1 MRRRAS
7 TNASALIAV
16 ALCVATCAVR
26 IGVVAADGASWSEDL
41 DGLDE
46 FLLDS
51 PRLTDKF
58 LQQAMREERE
68 KPGFNQSDQ
77 PTMIFPGGKL
87 HDRAMRIGADRG
99 MLRLGGPPP
108 VEPPALA
115 GEAGA
120 KGAAALSA
128 SRVGAGNATLGE
140 DGSDGKATGQD
151 EDEDGDLI
159 PYVANAWGSDDVLG
173 GLFVGEEEEDAAN
186 ATGRGASAEE
196 TGDGEGLSSMS
207 QSASRRARRAARV
220 GEAIVTGAL
229 AGTGALLPAHEWA
242 EHATEKLAALEVPWL
257 LMTELAEAKARADP
271 ETMRNETAID
281 EAYDAMQ
288 TWFESK
294 GGAMRG
300 VRVSRVPGKPG
311 DGRGLVA
318 DEGGVE
324 AGARYLRV
332 PASLTL
338 SLVTS
343 RNLRS
348 NRKSVGDDLKKLYA
362 ADPER
367 ALAVFLLHEWLKE
380 HGGEGSRWGPYL
392 RTLRSPALGRA
403 TLRAMAGTYA
413 SEVHAEYR
421 SEATRAADEIQ
432 MTFCLQAAS
441 LCARRPGEVGTGT
454 HTRDDFRWAL
464 GVVRARAIWVQKRTT
479 GDAFLALVPFLDM
492 LPHHPRAGG
501 EAVMELDSA
510 VSVTAGGAAQAGAE
524 MAIAREARGV
534 TDAESLCRWH
544 HITPGPNE
552 RNGVRLKL
560 PGADVTG
567 AAVHKKV
574 MLLKQWRKEMA
585 MPPRGSD
592 LWRSAAALG
601 LYGDGDEELEAMK
614 TQNSQSARI
623 GRGDGFAAL
632 APNGEGGLTVEE
644 ELMLTGQAATPGEA
658 ASVAAT
664 FVGLPSV
671 PFAGG
676 DERGAPKKNFMLY
689 AVPDVDEP
697 GGDAPELDDARKELA
712 RAAMQTQAAAA
723 FGEYVMNDE
732 DDDNDSSDGDERLGS
747 RRRRRAPRSRGVE
760 EGKEA
765 DEVDAETD
773 TEEDEAFVVEADDA
787 RPRSDGGDAAAEA
800 LRDARA
806 FFERGVPPPRGLDTL
821 DLFLL
826 RKARLM
832 SMCGTSREYMLRADG
847 PSTALMCATRVL
859 LANETEVAALE
870 GGPRGAPAPAWN
882 DDAPAEKPEGAFDAA
897 LPLSAANERAALRR
911 LATTAT
917 NVLLS
922 YATTEREDLDILG
935 YDPDD
940 ECSEEEGDDDAF
952 SGGGGAEEAELRAE
966 NGGRKTKMMP
976 RALRTEGGVVR
987 AAVAARLREKRLL
1000 RAAMFN
1006 MSRREAEVNALPFQV
1021 DKRAAAKRDAEA
1033 ALSARKARAA
1043 ELATHYNTPLVLATL
1058 DVQVVQGEAGA
1069 TDDRPAGSKFTASV
1083 VVREGDDIE
1092 AVARAF
1098 AEQHAADASAI
1109 PALVA
1114 ALQPGTPARARH
1126 ADAAR
1131 ARLVAAVPVVVPS
1144 GAYGV
1149 LAMREGDDLEDIA
1162 RVFAGLHEIPEA
1174 SLPGLVADANAT
1186 LARRARA
1193 PVIVRL
1199 PVTAPDGRSLVLEVR
1214 EGDQHGDLPRFVE
1227 RWCIAERVPRSTA
1240 AQVTAAVRAR
1250 LDEVLGTVK
1259 VTFPLGAAGRLAVFL
1274 EVRTTDPEKV
1284 TETVRAFCEMHDL
1297 GIEAVPGVVRS
1308 VLARLDPGAVLVDV
1322 DPEPEAKTT
1331 EGNE

>member
-1 MRRRAS
+1 MRRDAS
-7 TNASALIAV
+7 TSAFALVAV
-16 ALCVATCAVR
+16 ALCVATCAARV
-26 IGVVAADGASWSEDL
+26 GFVAADGASWSEDL

-46 FLLDS
+46 YLLDS
-51 PRLTDKF
+51 PRLTQTF
-58 LQQAMREERE
+58 MQQAMREERE
-68 KPGFNQSDQ
+68 KPGFNISEQSK
-77 PTMIFPGGKL
+77 MIFPGGKL

-128 SRVGAGNATLGE
+128 SRFGTGNATLEE
-140 DGSDGKATGQD
+140 DGSDGRARVQD
-151 EDEDGDLI
+151 EDEDEDLI
-159 PYVANAWGSDDVLG
+159 PSVANAWGSDDVLG
-173 GLFVGEEEEDAAN
+173 GLFVGEDEDEDAN
-186 ATGRGASAEE
+186 ATEGGAGAEE
-196 TGDGEGLSSMS
+196 TGDGEGLSSVFRTT
-207 QSASRRARRAARV
+207 SARRARRAAKV

-229 AGTGALLPAHEWA
+229 AGTGALLPAREWA
-242 EHATEKLAALEVPWL
+242 EHATEKLSVLEVPWL
-257 LMTELAEAKARADP
+257 LSTDLAEAKSRADP
-271 ETMRNETAID
+271 ESMRNETAID
-281 EAYDAMQ
+281 EAYAAMQ
-288 TWFESK
+288 TWFENK
-294 GGAMRG
+294 GGVMRG

-311 DGRGLVA
+311 DGRGLIA

-324 AGARYLRV
+324 DGARFLRV

-338 SLVTS
+338 SPVTA

-348 NRKSVGDDLKKLYA
+348 NRHSVGEHLKKLYA

-367 ALAVFLLHEWLKE
+367 ALAIFLLHEWLKE

-421 SEATRAADEIQ
+421 ADATRAASEIQ
-432 MTFCLQAAS
+432 YSFCLQAS
-441 LCARRPGEVGTGT
+441 DMCARQPGEVGSGT

-464 GVVRARAIWVQKRTT
+464 GVVRASAVWVRKRTT
-479 GDAFLALVPFLDM
+479 GDAFLALVPFLDL
-492 LPHHPRAGG
+492 LPHPPRAGG
-501 EAVMELDSA
+501 EAVLELDSA
-510 VSVTAGGAAQAGAE
+510 ISVAAGGVARAGAE
-524 MAIAREARGV
+524 MAITREARGV

-560 PGADVTG
+560 PGAEVAAADV
-567 AAVHKKV
+567 ARKV
-574 MLLKQWRKEMA
+574 VLLKQWRKEMA

-592 LWRSAAALG
+592 LWRGAVALG

-614 TQNSQSARI
+614 TQNSQSARV

-632 APNGEGGLTVEE
+632 APNGDGGLTVEE

-671 PFAGG
+671 PFSRS
-676 DERGAPKKNFMLY
+676 DERGAPKKNFVLY
-689 AVPDVDEP
+689 TVPDADEP

-712 RAAMQTQAAAA
+712 RAALQTQAAAA
-723 FGEYVMNDE
+723 FGEYVVDDE
-732 DDDNDSSDGDERLGS
+732 DDSAVADLP
-747 RRRRRAPRSRGVE
+747 RRRPRSRDVA
-760 EGKEA
+760 EGEEA
-765 DEVDAETD
+765 DEVDAETE
-773 TEEDEAFVVEADDA
+773 TNEDEAPAVEAGDA
-787 RPRSDGGDAAAEA
+787 KPRSDGGDAAAEA

-806 FFERGVPPPRGLDTL
+806 FFERGVPPPRGLDNL

-826 RKARLM
+826 RKGRLM
-832 SMCGTSREYMLRADG
+832 SLCGPSREYMLRADG
-847 PSTALMCATRVL
+847 PSPALMCATRAL
-859 LANETEVAALE
+859 LANETELAALE
-870 GGPRGAPAPAWN
+870 GGPPGAPPPSWN
-882 DDAPAEKPEGAFDAA
+882 EDAPAEKPEGAFDAA

-917 NVLLS
+917 TVLLS

-940 ECSEEEGDDDAF
+940 E
-952 SGGGGAEEAELRAE
+952 GAEEEEDEDAFEE
-966 NGGRKTKMMP
+966 GGLKTATMP
-976 RALRTEGGVVR
+976 RALRTEGGVAR

-1000 RAAMFN
+1000 KSAMFA
-1006 MSRREAEVNALPFQV
+1006 MSRREAEVDTLAFQV
-1021 DKRAAAKRDAEA
+1021 DERAAAKRDAEA
-1033 ALSARKARAA
+1033 DLAARKARAA
-1043 ELATHYNTPLVLATL
+1043 KLTARYNAPLVLATL
-1058 DVQVVQGEAGA
+1058 DVEVVQSEAGA
-1069 TDDRPAGSKFTASV
+1069 TEDRPAGSTFTASA

-1092 AVARAF
+1092 SVARAF
-1098 AEQHAADASAI
+1098 AETHGADAAAI
-1109 PALVA
+1109 PTLVA

-1126 ADAAR
+1126 ADSAR

-1149 LAMREGDDLEDIA
+1149 LAMREGDDLQDIA

-1174 SLPGLVADANAT
+1174 SIPGLVADANAT
-1186 LARRARA
+1186 LATRARL
-1193 PVIVRL
+1193 PVIL
-1199 PVTAPDGRSLVLEVR
+1199 TMSVTAPDGRSLALEVR

-1227 RWCIAERVPRSTA
+1227 RWCIAERVPRSTVG
-1240 AQVTAAVRAR
+1240 QVTAAARAR
-1250 LDEVLGTVK
+1250 LDETLGTVK
-1259 VTFPLGAAGRLAVFL
+1259 VSFPLGAAGRLAVFL
-1274 EVRTTDPEKV
+1274 EIRTTDPEKV
-1284 TETVRAFCEMHDL
+1284 TETVRAFCETHDL
-1297 GIEAVPGVVRS
+1297 GLEAVPGVVRS
-1308 VLARLDPGAVLVDV
+1308 VLARLDPGAVVVDV
-1322 DPEPEAKTT
+1322 DPEPKAETA
-1331 EGNE
+1331 EGN